1 MNEQLHHLSIDLE
14 TYSEVSIGK
23 AGSYRYIL
31 DPSFEILL
39 FAYSLDGMPVEVID
53 VASGQIIP
61 LWLKN
66 ALKNPLY
73 IKHAYNAAFEWFALS
88 KYLGWLPPDQWRDTM
103 LHALYCGY
111 PASLDAAGKAMGLP
125 EDKKKLTTGKALI
138 RYFCVPCKPSNANGN
153 RTRNLPK
160 HDPDKWKLFKEYN
173 GQDVVT
179 EMEIDH
185 RLSAFP
191 VPAFVQKQ
199 WETDLQMNAR
209 GVAADMELVRGA
221 LVIGAIVK
229 SRLMTEAR
237 QLSGLDNPNS
247 IRQLAQWL
255 TDATD
260 SDAEIT
266 SVTKETIA
274 TMLKQPQPANVQRM
288 LEIRQELGKT
298 STKKY
303 DALETCIADDGRVR
317 GLLQFY
323 GANRTG
329 RWAGR
334 LVQVQNLPRTYTHPL
349 PPARQL
355 VKDRNIDGLRMMY
368 GSINDTL
375 SQLIRTAFVATPG
388 NVLIDA
394 DFSAIE
400 ARVISWLA
408 GQEWRLEVFRTH
420 GKIYEASAS
429 QMFHVPIEKIKKG
442 NPEYALRQRGKVA
455 ELALGYQGGVSAMR
469 RMDVGHNLDD
479 LSDDEVK
486 GIVDRWRETNSM
498 IRDLWNIVDSAA
510 ITVITYG
517 GAQTIRSETTDAII
531 TLACELDVIT
541 GTRYMTILLP
551 SGRKLYYPSPEIGV
565 NRWGNPSVSYMGQ
578 NQTTKR
584 WERVETYGGK
594 LVENIVQAIAR
605 DCLAIA
611 IENLEAQGLH
621 VVFHIHDE
629 VVIDTPAWADE
640 DTMLETVTKIMTK
653 PIPWAQALP
662 LNADGWVDKFFKKD

>member
-1 MNEQLHHLSIDLE
+1 MSEQLHHLSIDLE
-14 TYSEVSIGK
+14 TYSTVSIGA

-53 VASGQIIP
+53 VASGQVIP

-111 PASLDAAGKAMGLP
+111 PASLDAAGRAMGLP

-160 HDPDKWKLFKEYN
+160 HDPAKWKLFKDYN

-179 EMEIDH
+179 EMEIDR

-209 GVAADMELVRGA
+209 GVAADMEMVSGA
-221 LVIGAIVK
+221 LVIGATVK
-229 SRLMTEAR
+229 SQLMAEAR

-247 IRQLAQWL
+247 IKQLARWL
-255 TDATD
+255 TEATD

-266 SVTKETIA
+266 SVTKETVA

-355 VKDRNIDGLRMMY
+355 VKDRNIDGLRLMY

-469 RMDVGHNLDD
+469 RMDTGHNLDD

-510 ITVITYG
+510 VTVITNG
-517 GAQTIRSETTDAII
+517 GAQTIRSETTDAVV

-629 VVIDTPAWADE
+629 VVIDTPAWADN
-640 DTMLETVTKIMTK
+640 DTMLDTVTKIMTK